1 MSYEVRVRR
10 AAVGDIEDAAV
21 WYEMQRVGLGGEFID
36 EVERALDKIT
46 DDPAKY
52 RVLYRD
58 TRRTIL
64 QRFPFGVFYR
74 IQQQVIVVV
83 AVMHSSR
90 DPHRWKTRA

>member
-1 MSYEVRVRR
+1 MNYEVRVRR
-10 AAVGDIEDAAV
+10 AAAGDIEDAAV

-36 EVERALDKIT
+36 EVEQALEKIAG
-46 DDPAKY
+46 DPAKY

-64 QRFPFGVFYR
+64 QRFPFGLFYR
-74 IQQQVIVVV
+74 VEQQVIVVV

-90 DPHRWKTRA
+90 HPRRWKTRA